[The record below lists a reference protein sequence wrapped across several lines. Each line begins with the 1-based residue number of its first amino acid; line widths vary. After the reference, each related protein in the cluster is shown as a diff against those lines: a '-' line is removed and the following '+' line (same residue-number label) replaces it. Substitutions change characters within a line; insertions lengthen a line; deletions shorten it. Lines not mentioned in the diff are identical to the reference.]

1 MIMNYRKYIIAI
13 AALTLAWG
21 CSSDD
26 DDEKKD
32 NEPVYANST
41 FMSYDQIPLWEVDQS
56 ADQQRPQWTSPDPSR
71 FENKMIVLVRLQNE
85 LVPYSTDD
93 DMMAVLVDNECRA
106 LSIRSGN
113 DEKVFFVLNV
123 HGNADDVSEK
133 FQLCYYS
140 GGLKQLF
147 VLNAPK
153 NTYLNE
159 RTVGI
164 DSDFSPDFT
173 DGSSKYPV
181 KTMLTVYPGLLN
193 NRPVSSEHDLV
204 GVFVNGECRGIGLPG
219 QAFTAFAYN
228 KDEQAELRYF
238 SWLVQG
244 IFTTNKK
251 ITLTGEPQT
260 VTFEY

>member
-1 MIMNYRKYIIAI
+1 MNCRKYIIAI

-32 NEPVYANST
+32 NEPVYTNST
-41 FMSYDQIPLWEVDQS
+41 FTAYDHTPQWEVDQS
-56 ADQQRPQWTSPDPSR
+56 ADQQPPQWTSPDPSR
-71 FENKMIVLVRLQNE
+71 FENKMIVLVRLQQE

-93 DMMAVLVDNECRA
+93 DMMAVLVDDECRA

-113 DEKVFFVLNV
+113 EDAVFFVLNV
-123 HGNADDVSEK
+123 HGNADDISEK

-147 VLNAPK
+147 MLNAPK

-173 DGSSKYPV
+173 DGSTKYPV
-181 KTMLTVYPGLLN
+181 KTVLTVNPGLLN
-193 NRPVSSEHDLV
+193 NRPIDTERDLV
-204 GVFVNGECRGIGLPG
+204 GVFVNGECRGIGIPG
-219 QAFTAFAYN
+219 LTFTAFSYN

-238 SWLVQG
+238 SWMEEG
-244 IFTTNKK
+244 IFTANKK
-251 ITLTGEPQT
+251 LTLTGERQDII
-260 VTFEY
+260 FEF